1 MLSRRRIVAIAV
13 AAALMLAALVGV
25 AAAQTGETVS
35 EEPGKA
41 LERVDDAAIDGLQ
54 DEGDH
59 ADDVF
64 SEGDCFFDEDWE
76 LTPEEI
82 AEINAETDALVEYLQ
97 GLGFEVTV
105 ATDELGFTY
114 IDFEGDDEGLDQAI
128 EDFYSQM
135 FADEVAGWSDE
146 EKAEWNAE
154 VDAFVAELAAEGI
167 TVETEEIAPGVYD
180 IVWTEELE
188 ELLWDLEDELLFD
201 EDPEE
206 DEGEEPED
214 EDEPEDA

>member
-1 MLSRRRIVAIAV
+1 MLSRRRIVAITV
-13 AAALMLAALVGV
+13 VAALMLAALVGV
-25 AAAQTGETVS
+25 AAAQTGETVP

-41 LERVDDAAIDGLQ
+41 LERVDDAAVEGLQ

-59 ADDVF
+59 
-64 SEGDCFFDEDWE
+64 EGDCFFDEDWE
-76 LTPEEI
+76 PTPEEI

-188 ELLWDLEDELLFD
+188 ELLWDLEDEFFFD